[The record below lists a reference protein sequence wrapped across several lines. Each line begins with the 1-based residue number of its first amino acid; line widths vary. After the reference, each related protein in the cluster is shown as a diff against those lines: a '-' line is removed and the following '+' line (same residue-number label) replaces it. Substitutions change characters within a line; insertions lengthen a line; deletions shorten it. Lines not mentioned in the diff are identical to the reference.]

1 MDRVLKMV
9 RLQMI
14 NRMTWVWIPL
24 IILAGASVLSIVIF
38 AMIPVDGPKYSG
50 AGQAP
55 LWYFFALGLQAL
67 TLTFPFS
74 QALSV
79 TRRDFF
85 LGTLTTAIL
94 GSAAL
99 AAVFL
104 LGGWIEEATNGWG
117 TNGYLFR
124 VPWLWQAGPFA
135 VWLSYFALA
144 MGLFLLG
151 FTGATIY
158 KRAGGLAVTLVG
170 VGAGL
175 VLVGVA
181 FVVTRL
187 DLWRQVGEGFAALG
201 VLGLALWGVVA
212 IAVLAGISYLVLRRA
227 TP

>member
-1 MDRVLKMV
+1 MSRVLNVV
-9 RLQMI
+9 RLQLI
-14 NRMTWVWIPL
+14 NKMTWIWIPL
-24 IILAGASVLSIVIF
+24 IILGGATALSIVVF

-85 LGTLTTAIL
+85 LGTLSTAVL

-99 AAVFL
+99 AAVFI
-104 LGGWIEEATNGWG
+104 LGGWIEQATNGWG
-117 TNGYLFR
+117 ANGFLFR
-124 VPWLWQAGPFA
+124 VPWMWQAGPFA
-135 VWLSYFALA
+135 VWLSYFAL
-144 MGLFLLG
+144 GLLLFLLG

-158 KRAGGLAVTLVG
+158 KRAGALAVTLTGVG
-170 VGAGL
+170 VGL
-175 VLVGVA
+175 VLVGLFFA
-181 FVVTRL
+181 ITRWE
-187 DLWRQVGEGFAALG
+187 LWRQVGEGIAALG
-201 VLGLALWGVVA
+201 VLGLAAWGLVA
-212 IAVLAGISYLVLRRA
+212 IALLAGISYLVLRRA